1 MTKEKALVFISE
13 TEKEIILINQCIEI
27 IEKRLLAL
35 EKKTNSE
42 ESAVYIESIAINL
55 HSFYEGIE
63 TIFEKVMEFTGE
75 EKPSGHEWHREVLE
89 RMTLPIK
96 RLRPEV
102 ISIETAKK
110 LDNYRAFRHKI
121 RHIYGFMIVQEN
133 VIMIAEKAK
142 ESFEPFKE
150 DIKNF
155 ISFAEEIVNL

>member
-110 LDNYRAFRHKI
+110 LDHYRAFRHKI

-142 ESFEPFKE
+142 ESFESFKE

>member
-1 MTKEKALVFISE
+1 M
-13 TEKEIILINQCIEI
+13 
-27 IEKRLLAL
+27 AL

-96 RLRPEV
+96 SLRPEV
-102 ISIETAKK
+102 VSIETAKK
-110 LDNYRAFRHKI
+110 LD
-121 RHIYGFMIVQEN
+121 
-133 VIMIAEKAK
+133 
-142 ESFEPFKE
+142 S
-150 DIKNF
+150 
-155 ISFAEEIVNL
+155 